1 MYFES
6 FYIYNFSRCIL
17 KKNLYKN
24 VSLFFCFLLLHKT
37 EIAMGLRIVHVTV
50 PSAIE
55 SGKNAVLVCEHD
67 LETDTLYSVKWYK
80 GRREFFRYTPK
91 EIPAVKVFPL
101 PGITVDVSIWVR
113 IRTIKKLLFLY
124 YLISSDIL
132 SV

>member
-1 MYFES
+1 
-6 FYIYNFSRCIL
+6 
-17 KKNLYKN
+17 
-24 VSLFFCFLLLHKT
+24 
-37 EIAMGLRIVHVTV
+37 MGLRIVHVTV

-124 YLISSDIL
+124 YLISCVYTKRIKYRLYPKPEKKNIENISAYNFNNVRSIKKKQI
-132 SV
+132 